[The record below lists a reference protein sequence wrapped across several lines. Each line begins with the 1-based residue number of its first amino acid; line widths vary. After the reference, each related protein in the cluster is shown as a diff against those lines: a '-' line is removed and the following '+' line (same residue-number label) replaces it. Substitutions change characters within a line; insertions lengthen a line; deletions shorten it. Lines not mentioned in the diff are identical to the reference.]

1 MPEALVVLMAG
12 IKKLMGIIG
21 WFLSG
26 WSILALGTYLI
37 PQYLLI
43 KEGTAIPGEY
53 HLYLDEIVTEK
64 ESIEM
69 LFSGVVILVF
79 GALLIWVSRR
89 TTNKSKHYH
98 SLRSLGRAKDARP
111 CLRR

>member
-1 MPEALVVLMAG
+1 MVG

-43 KEGTAIPGEY
+43 REGTAIPGEY
-53 HLYLDEIVTEK
+53 HLFLDEIVTET
-64 ESIEM
+64 ESVEM

-79 GALLIWVSRR
+79 GALLIWLSRR
-89 TTNKSKHYH
+89 TTNKVKNKYASQAG
-98 SLRSLGRAKDARP
+98 SDVA
-111 CLRR
+111 

>member
-1 MPEALVVLMAG
+1 
-12 IKKLMGIIG
+12 MGIIG

-43 KEGTAIPGEY
+43 REGTAIPGEY
-53 HLYLDEIVTEK
+53 HLFLDEIVTET
-64 ESIEM
+64 ESVEM

-79 GALLIWVSRR
+79 GALLIWLSRR
-89 TTNKSKHYH
+89 TTNKVKNKYASQAG
-98 SLRSLGRAKDARP
+98 SDVA
-111 CLRR
+111 